1 MERIKQALEKARQ
14 ERALR
19 QGVSPQAPATPA
31 GARTGDTS
39 SAQTRSIELDDA
51 VLRENRI
58 VTGLEPSDFTEAY
71 NLLRTQILQRFKEN
85 HWNVL
90 AVTSPGGGE
99 GKTLTAINLAV
110 SIAREVDYSVL
121 LVDANLRH
129 PWMLEHFGLSQR
141 QGLSDYLTDNV
152 PLSELLIQ
160 SIRID
165 HLVLLPAGRPLANSA
180 EMLNSP
186 KMVELV
192 KDMKSRYHSRI
203 IIFDLPPVLTS
214 ADALAFSPYV
224 DAALLVIEEG
234 KTQKQDVERAV
245 ELLGNTNIVGTV
257 LNKAEPKAS

>member
-14 ERALR
+14 ERVHR
-19 QGVSPQAPATPA
+19 QRHGSSATPA
-31 GARTGDTS
+31 NASGASGEITNTRT
-39 SAQTRSIELDDA
+39 RFINLDDA

-58 VTGLEPSDFTEAY
+58 ITALEPSDFTEAY
-71 NLLRTQILQRFKEN
+71 NILRTQVLQRFKEN
-85 HWNVL
+85 NWNVL
-90 AVTSPGGGE
+90 AVTSPGSGE

-129 PWMLEHFGLSQR
+129 PWMLEHFGLSR
-141 QGLSDYLTDNV
+141 HKGLSDYLIDNV

-160 SIRID
+160 SERIK
-165 HLVLLPAGRPLANSA
+165 HLALLPAGQALTNSA

-186 KMVELV
+186 RMVELV
-192 KDMKSRYHSRI
+192 KEMKSRYHSRI

-234 KTQKQDVERAV
+234 QTQKQDVERAV

-257 LNKAEPKAS
+257 LNKAEPMAS

>member
-1 MERIKQALEKARQ
+1 MERIKQALDKARQ
-14 ERALR
+14 ERTLR
-19 QGVSPQAPATPA
+19 HGSSAAPTPISRSGA
-31 GARTGDTS
+31 GTDDIG
-39 SAQTRSIELDDA
+39 AQTRSINLDDA

-58 VTGLEPSDFTEAY
+58 ITGLEQSDFTESY
-71 NLLRTQILQRFKEN
+71 NILRTQVLQRFKEN
-85 HWNVL
+85 NWNVL
-90 AVTSPGGGE
+90 AVTSPGSGE
-99 GKTLTAINLAV
+99 GKTLTAINLAI

-141 QGLSDYLTDNV
+141 KGLSDYLVDDV
-152 PLSELLIQ
+152 PLSELLII
-160 SIRID
+160 SERIG
-165 HLVLLPAGRPLANSA
+165 HLALLPAGRALANSA

-186 KMVELV
+186 KMTNLV
-192 KDMKSRYHSRI
+192 KEMKSRYHSRI

-214 ADALAFSPYV
+214 ADALAFTPYV

-234 KTQKQDVERAV
+234 QTQKQDVERAV